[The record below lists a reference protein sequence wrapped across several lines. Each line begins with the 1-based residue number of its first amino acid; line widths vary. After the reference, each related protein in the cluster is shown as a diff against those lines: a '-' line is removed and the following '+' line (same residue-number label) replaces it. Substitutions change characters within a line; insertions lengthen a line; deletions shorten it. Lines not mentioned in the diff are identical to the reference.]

1 MYQFMQGGGIK
12 IKFSGI
18 HRSGVIVMPGHVVIV
33 ESDRASPWGEIR
45 LSAKLDSTP
54 VGNAGFAPIV

>member
-1 MYQFMQGGGIK
+1 MQGGGIK
-12 IKFSGI
+12 IIFSGI

-45 LSAKLDSTP
+45 LSAKLEASR
-54 VGNAGFAPIV
+54 